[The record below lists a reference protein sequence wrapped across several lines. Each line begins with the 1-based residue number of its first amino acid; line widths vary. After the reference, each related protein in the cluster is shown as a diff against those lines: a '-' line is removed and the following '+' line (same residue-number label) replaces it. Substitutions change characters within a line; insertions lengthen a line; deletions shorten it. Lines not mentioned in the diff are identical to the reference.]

1 MAVNYVNIFLWN
13 ENKFYLTLLLLHN
26 ALLWNLLM
34 FYKNFTSISEDVIG
48 VFTYV
53 RYMILLDQ
61 LDGII

>member
-1 MAVNYVNIFLWN
+1 
-13 ENKFYLTLLLLHN
+13 
-26 ALLWNLLM
+26 M